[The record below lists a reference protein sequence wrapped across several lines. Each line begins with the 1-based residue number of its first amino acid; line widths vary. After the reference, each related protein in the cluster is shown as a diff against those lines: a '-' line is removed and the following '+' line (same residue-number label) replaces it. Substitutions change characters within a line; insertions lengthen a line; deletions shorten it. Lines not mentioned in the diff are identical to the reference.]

1 MMRPFRELTAV
12 AAPLL
17 RSDIDTD
24 IIMPSREMKAVSK
37 TGLGDGLFAG
47 WRYTAPSSREPNPD
61 FVLNRPDYA
70 GTEILL
76 AGANFGCGSSREY
89 AVWALKEYGIRA
101 ILAPSFGVI
110 FQNNCIRNGI
120 LPITL
125 DESIVAAIAADVA
138 PAPQARKL
146 FISLVDCQVRA
157 PDGAIYDFT
166 IAAQHREMLLDG
178 LDAIDVTLKH
188 RDEIAAFE
196 AADQE
201 RRPWVHAFPPEE

>member
-1 MMRPFRELTAV
+1 MMQPFRELTAA

-17 RSDIDTD
+17 RPDIDTD
-24 IIMPSREMKAVSK
+24 IIMPSREMRAVSK

-47 WRYTAPSSREPNPD
+47 WRYTAPHSREPNPD

-70 GTEILL
+70 DTEILL

-101 ILAPSFGVI
+101 IIAPSFGAI

-125 DESIVAAIAADVA
+125 DESVVAVIAANVA
-138 PAPQARKL
+138 PAPQSRKL

-157 PDGAIYDFT
+157 PDGTVYDFA

-196 AADQE
+196 TADQE
-201 RRPWVHAFPPEE
+201 RRPWVHAFPPES

>member
-12 AAPLL
+12 AAPIL

-47 WRYTAPSSREPNPD
+47 WRYAAPHSRELNPD
-61 FVLNRPDYA
+61 FVLNNPDYA
-70 GTEILL
+70 NTEILL

-101 ILAPSFGVI
+101 IIAPSFGSI

-125 DESIVAAIAADVA
+125 DESTVAAIAADVA
-138 PAPQARKL
+138 RAPQDRRL
-146 FISLVDCQVRA
+146 FISLVDCQVRS
-157 PDGAIYDFT
+157 PDGTVYDFA

-188 RDEIAAFE
+188 RNEILAFE
-196 AADQE
+196 TAD
-201 RRPWVHAFPPEE
+201 RGHRPWVHAFPPEN